1 MRGNILTIHTL
12 LLVFVNRLVHAG
24 PFSFPLSNG
33 FPFPDND
40 ALEEL
45 FTRAG
50 GNFTNMPLAPK
61 FDDDSLTSWKLQ
73 AFNEFMEV
81 AFFTQLIANITERVS
96 GYELDPETESYVLNS
111 LKTIQAVSPSLS
123 CPYSTPSIMPQG
135 GPGPGRVGP
144 PSHMEW

>member
-1 MRGNILTIHTL
+1 LKVANIILLIMYLVPGLKACLVAAVAL
-12 LLVFVNRLVHAG
+12 LLREHKVRAE

-33 FPFPDND
+33 FPFPNET

-50 GNFTNMPLAPK
+50 GNFTNAPLAPR

-81 AFFTQLIANITERVS
+81 AFFTQLIANITDGVA
-96 GYELDPETESYVLNS
+96 GYELDSSMRDYVLSS
-111 LKTIQAVSPSLS
+111 LETIQAVRLLPS
-123 CPYSTPSIMPQG
+123 Q
-135 GPGPGRVGP
+135 
-144 PSHMEW
+144 